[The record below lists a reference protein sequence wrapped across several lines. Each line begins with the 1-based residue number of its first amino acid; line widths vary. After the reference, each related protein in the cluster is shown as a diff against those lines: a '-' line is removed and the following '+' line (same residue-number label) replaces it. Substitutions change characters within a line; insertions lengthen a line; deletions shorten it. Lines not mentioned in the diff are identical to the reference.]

1 MLIKIDHEAVINRH
15 RKFKECIMDVKEIM
29 TPNPEY
35 LLGTSTLSDAAKK
48 MRELDVGFLPIGDKA
63 TDKLLV
69 LLLIEL
75 L

>member
-1 MLIKIDHEAVINRH
+1 
-15 RKFKECIMDVKEIM
+15 MDVKEIM